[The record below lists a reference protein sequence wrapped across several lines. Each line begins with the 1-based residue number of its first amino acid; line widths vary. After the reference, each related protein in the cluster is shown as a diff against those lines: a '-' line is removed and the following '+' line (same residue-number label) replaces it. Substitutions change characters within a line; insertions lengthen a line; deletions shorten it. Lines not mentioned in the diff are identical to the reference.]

1 MGFFMAWIKTI
12 NYEDCDGQLKDE
24 YDNIIKRRGKLS
36 NIMKVHGLNPKAM
49 RYHMDFYVSIL
60 FSNHDITRE
69 ERELIATAVSVLNGC
84 NYCINH
90 HAEALNFYWKDD
102 NKLKSFIEDLTSIE
116 FNKRQD
122 SMIKYAITLTKEPN
136 KISEDHVK
144 NLRLVGLTEED
155 ILNLNLIV
163 SYFNFV
169 NRVANGL
176 GVEFSEEEVKGYK
189 Y

>member
-1 MGFFMAWIKTI
+1 MTWIKEI
-12 NYEDCDGQLKDE
+12 DYEESTGQLRDE

-36 NIMKVHGLNPKAM
+36 NIMKVHSLNPKAM

-60 FSNHDITRE
+60 FSNHKITRE
-69 ERELIATAVSVLNGC
+69 ERELVATAVSVLNKC
-84 NYCINH
+84 DYCINH
-90 HAEALNFYWKDD
+90 HAEALNFYWKD
-102 NKLKSFIEDLTSIE
+102 KKKIKKFINDLNSIE
-116 FNKRQD
+116 FSNRQKL
-122 SMIKYAITLTKEPN
+122 MIDYAILVTEN
-136 KISEDHVK
+136 SSQVSEEIIEE
-144 NLRLVGLTEED
+144 LRRVGLEDQD

-176 GVEFSEEEVKGYK
+176 GVKFSEEEVKGYN